1 MTQTTEAEPAPKRSF
16 EERVKYGI
24 KLLLG
29 TFIITSVTVNFAS
42 ILARYLFQ
50 APLHWAEDVI
60 TYLMMWSVFIGAA
73 VVVYDER
80 HLNMDLL
87 YTIFPRRWKA
97 ALRIVSS
104 VGMVVVLCIVIPQSW
119 EVTSMMFATDQ
130 RTAVSGFPLVVPHSA
145 LLAGFSLMAVAALYR
160 VYTSIRDFRSA
171 RNAPQRQAPGRTL
184 ESER

>member
-1 MTQTTEAEPAPKRSF
+1 M
-16 EERVKYGI
+16 KYGI

-42 ILARYLFQ
+42 ILARYVFQ
-50 APLHWAEDVI
+50 APIHWAEDVI

-87 YTIFPRRWKA
+87 YTIFPLKWKA
-97 ALRIVSS
+97 ALRIISS
-104 VGMVVVLCIVIPQSW
+104 VGMVIVLCIVIPQSW
-119 EVTSMMFATDQ
+119 EIASMIFTTDQ
-130 RTAVSGFPLVVPHSA
+130 RTAVSGFPLIVPHSA
-145 LLAGFSLMAVAALYR
+145 LLVGFSLMAVAALYR
-160 VYTSIRDFRSA
+160 VFTSIRDFRSA
-171 RNAPQRQAPGRTL
+171 RADPQRRAAGQPV